1 MGKKKKKAVLKIQ
14 CWKRCCLLGQHGELG
29 TCSAWVQRSR
39 EPSQPEQ
46 GLLAPS
52 LGWVPAQVIA
62 LCPLK
67 FLPAVS
73 TECYL
78 FFFASAFENKPIVS
92 IIGTEVAAAVEKA
105 ICVSTPRCYLM

>member
-1 MGKKKKKAVLKIQ
+1 MHFCLFGKAEDGGKKKGCSENTVLEEM
-14 CWKRCCLLGQHGELG
+14 LPSGQHKELR

-73 TECYL
+73 TECYFIL
-78 FFFASAFENKPIVS
+78 FFFLLPPLKIN
-92 IIGTEVAAAVEKA
+92 
-105 ICVSTPRCYLM
+105 L

>member
-1 MGKKKKKAVLKIQ
+1 MLPS
-14 CWKRCCLLGQHGELG
+14 GQHGELG

-92 IIGTEVAAAVEKA
+92 IIGTEVAAVVEKA